1 LWRRTLVA
9 IPEMNKILAPN
20 LAKRLGVEVAVAQ
33 GLMNRLEKEGFIKSS
48 GRNKKYVLI
57 VSLKK
62 I

>member
-1 LWRRTLVA
+1 
-9 IPEMNKILAPN
+9 MNKILAPN

>member
-1 LWRRTLVA
+1 
-9 IPEMNKILAPN
+9 MAPN

-48 GRNKKYVLI
+48 GRNRKYVLI

-62 I
+62 IWYEPITIQLVITCCF